1 MCSFAL
7 RSAVSGITAAVALVT
22 WLSMVTCT
30 PASAQHRPSAEAL
43 GGSDSIMKIDNAAS
57 LPISRRVTLGLH
69 KAMIVELPVDV
80 QDVIVSHPETIDAT
94 ILTARRVVLI
104 AKTAGEA
111 NAFFLGR
118 DGRKLVILDFA
129 VKRDLGDLAAM
140 LKRLLPGS
148 RIGLAASGDGVVL
161 SGRVVNPGDAAQAE
175 NMAKQYMKTGP
186 VVNLIAVAEKEQ
198 VALKVTISEMQRD
211 AVKRLGGNLPGAITR
226 AGAFTFT
233 KIIENGFPASTA
245 IATAAGFAGTNLPPT
260 IGGGSA
266 LQGTANWNGNTAV
279 AIIEALE
286 RVGLAKT
293 LAEPT
298 LTAVSGETAKF
309 LAGGEFAIPV
319 ASTNNTIT
327 VEWKQFGVS
336 VAFTPYV
343 LSEGRINLRVAAEV
357 SELTAQGAITI
368 GSINIPGLQV
378 RRAETS
384 VEMSSGSALAIA
396 GLLSEQ
402 TRQNIDGV
410 PELRNL
416 PVLGALFRS
425 KDYRNSATELVILVT
440 PYVIRPTEPGKLSRP
455 DEGFSPAN
463 DLKGAFLGRLH
474 KIYKQAGPTA
484 TGLTKDDYGFIV
496 EYPEHGVPR

>member
-1 MCSFAL
+1 MCRPAL
-7 RSAVSGITAAVALVT
+7 RSAVSPLLASLVIAVLA
-22 WLSMVTCT
+22 SMAPHT
-30 PASAQHRPSAEAL
+30 PASAQNRAPPSEAL
-43 GGSDSIMKIDNAAS
+43 GGSESIMKIENAAL
-57 LPISRRVTLGLH
+57 LPISRRITLGLH

-104 AKTAGEA
+104 AKAAGEA

-118 DGRKLVILDFA
+118 DGRKLVVLDFA

-140 LKRLLPGS
+140 MKRLLPGS
-148 RIGLAASGDGVVL
+148 KIGLSMSGEGLVL
-161 SGRVVNPGDAAQAE
+161 SGRVVNPGDASRAE
-175 NMAKQYMKTGP
+175 DMAKQYVKNGT
-186 VVNLIAVAEKEQ
+186 VVNLISVAEKEQ

-211 AVKRLGGNLPGAITR
+211 AVKRLGVNLPGAVGK

-233 KIIENGFPASTA
+233 KVIENNFPVSALV
-245 IATAAGFAGTNLPPT
+245 AAGSSFAGITNPPN
-260 IGGGSA
+260 IGAGSA
-266 LQGTANWNGNTAV
+266 LQGTASWNGNTAV

-319 ASTNNTIT
+319 SSRDNTVT

-336 VAFTPYV
+336 VSFTPYV
-343 LSEGRINLRVAAEV
+343 LSEGRINLKVAAEV
-357 SELTAQGAITI
+357 SELTAQGAVTI
-368 GSINIPGLQV
+368 GTINIPGLQV

-384 VEMSSGSALAIA
+384 VEMASGAALAIA
-396 GLLSEQ
+396 GLLSDQ
-402 TRQNIDGV
+402 TRQNIDGI

-416 PVLGALFRS
+416 PILGALFRS

-440 PYVIRPTEPGKLSRP
+440 PYVVRPTDPGKLSRA
-455 DEGFSPAN
+455 DEGFAPAS
-463 DLKGAFLGRLH
+463 DLKGAFRGHLH
-474 KIYKQAGPTA
+474 RVYKHSGPLVAGA
-484 TGLTKDDYGFIV
+484 KDDYGFIV
-496 EYPEHGVPR
+496 EYPEHGVPK

>member
-7 RSAVSGITAAVALVT
+7 RPAVSAITAAVALVT
-22 WLSMVTCT
+22 CISMVTCSPT
-30 PASAQHRPSAEAL
+30 WAQHRGSTEAL
-43 GGSDSIMKIDNAAS
+43 GGSESIMKIDNAAS

-94 ILTARRVVLI
+94 ILTARRIVLI
-104 AKTAGEA
+104 AKAAGEA

-148 RIGLAASGDGVVL
+148 RIGLAASGEGVVL
-161 SGRVVNPGDAAQAE
+161 SGRVVNPADASRAE
-175 NMAKQYMKTGP
+175 DMAKQYMKNAP

-198 VALKVTISEMQRD
+198 VALKVTIAEMQRD
-211 AVKRLGGNLPGAITR
+211 AVKRLGANLPGAIAK

-233 KIIENGFPASTA
+233 KVIENGFPASSIVAAASGFVGPNAPPA
-245 IATAAGFAGTNLPPT
+245 IGA
-260 IGGGSA
+260 GSA
-266 LQGTANWNGNTAV
+266 LQGTANWQGNSAT

-286 RVGLAKT
+286 RIVLSKT

-298 LTAVSGETAKF
+298 LAAVSGETAKF

-319 ASTNNTIT
+319 ATGTNGIS
-327 VEWKQFGVS
+327 VEWKTFGVS
-336 VAFTPYV
+336 VSFTPYV
-343 LSEGRINLRVAAEV
+343 LSEGRINLKVAAEV
-357 SELTAQGAITI
+357 SELTSQGAVSLGAI
-368 GSINIPGLQV
+368 SIPGLQV

-396 GLLSEQ
+396 GLLSDQ

-416 PVLGALFRS
+416 PILGALFRS

-455 DEGFSPAN
+455 DEGFAPAN
-463 DLKGAFLGRLH
+463 DLKGAFLGRLNR
-474 KIYKQAGPTA
+474 IYKQAGPMA
-484 TGLTKDDYGFIV
+484 AGLTKDDYGFII